1 MHLFRNC
8 AVLLSLSTA
17 LTITAHSQ
25 NAAPASGTPAATN
38 NGSGP
43 VDLSGFK
50 DQIEQKNKALT
61 DKVKAEE
68 QIVRKNGAIIED
80 AKKIDAE
87 NKKLEAARKLLEAQN
102 AEFEREREAI
112 QAEQNGVSTSASQAQ
127 PQQPQRQ
134 PQIQPQRQATPA
146 PAAAPSR
153 PAPAPTTPAVV
164 AAARTAPPAPAAR
177 PAAAPAPAAPLISDA
192 IDASAVDPA
201 LRTATYVPGPV
212 ATPTPNDGVIVVT
225 AKDEGPLRVSAGV
238 LQGMLLAPIRPVYPQ
253 MARTAHVEGSVV
265 LDAVI
270 SKKGTVENVHAV
282 SGPMILREA
291 AIEAIQSARYQPY
304 RLNEEPIEVE
314 TTITIAFEQT
324 H

>member
-1 MHLFRNC
+1 M
-8 AVLLSLSTA
+8 
-17 LTITAHSQ
+17 TAHSQ
-25 NAAPASGTPAATN
+25 SPAPASGAPAAAGSSGPGA
-38 NGSGP
+38 GSGP

-50 DQIEQKNKALT
+50 QQIEQKNKALT
-61 DKVKAEE
+61 DKVRAEE

-87 NKKLEAARKLLEAQN
+87 NKKLEASRKSLEAQN

-112 QAEQNGVSTSASQAQ
+112 QAEQNGVETSASQAQ
-127 PQQPQRQ
+127 QQQQPQRPQAQ
-134 PQIQPQRQATPA
+134 PQRPQVPPQRQA
-146 PAAAPSR
+146 
-153 PAPAPTTPAVV
+153 APAPQPGPTPATPAATPARSAPVPQTPAVV
-164 AAARTAPPAPAAR
+164 AARTAPAVQVVKTPTAS
-177 PAAAPAPAAPLISDA
+177 APLPGDTS
-192 IDASAVDPA
+192 DASAIEPA
-201 LRTATYVPGPV
+201 LQTAPYASGPV
-212 ATPTPNDGVIVVT
+212 TNPTPNDGVIVVT
-225 AKDEGPLRVSAGV
+225 ARDEGPLRVSAGV
-238 LQGMLLAPIRPVYPQ
+238 LQGMLLSPIRPVYPQ

-265 LDAVI
+265 LDATI

-291 AIEAIQSARYQPY
+291 AIEAIQQARYQPY

>member
-1 MHLFRNC
+1 MRLIGSC

-17 LTITAHSQ
+17 LTITAQSQ
-25 NAAPASGTPAATN
+25 NSTPASGAPAAASS
-38 NGSGP
+38 GSGT

-50 DQIEQKNKALT
+50 SQIEQKNRALT
-61 DKVKAEE
+61 DRVKAEE
-68 QIVRKNGAIIED
+68 AIVKKNGAIIED

-87 NKKLEAARKLLEAQN
+87 NKKLEASRKSLEAQN

-112 QAEQNGVSTSASQAQ
+112 QADQNSVGTSASQAQ
-127 PQQPQRQ
+127 PAQR
-134 PQIQPQRQATPA
+134 QPQRQAAPA
-146 PAAAPSR
+146 PVAAPSR
-153 PAPAPTTPAVV
+153 PAPLPQTPAVG
-164 AAARTAPPAPAAR
+164 AARTASPAVQTVNV
-177 PAAAPAPAAPLISDA
+177 PAAPLVG
-192 IDASAVDPA
+192 DASDTPAIDPA
-201 LRTATYVPGPV
+201 LRTTPYVAGPV
-212 ATPTPNDGVIVVT
+212 STPTPNDGVIVVT

-265 LDAVI
+265 LDATI
-270 SKKGTVENVHAV
+270 SKRGTVENVHAV

-291 AIEAIQSARYQPY
+291 AIEAIQQARYQPY

>member
-1 MHLFRNC
+1 MHLLRNC

-25 NAAPASGTPAATN
+25 SSTPATGTTAGTSS
-38 NGSGP
+38 GSGP

-50 DQIEQKNKALT
+50 DQILQKNKALT
-61 DKVKAEE
+61 DKVKSEE
-68 QIVRKNGAIIED
+68 AIVKKNGAIIED

-112 QAEQNGVSTSASQAQ
+112 QAEQNGVGTSASQAQ
-127 PQQPQRQ
+127 PQRPQRQ
-134 PQIQPQRQATPA
+134 SQHQ
-146 PAAAPSR
+146 AAP
-153 PAPAPTTPAVV
+153 PQAPTPAVTPSRQAPIPQSPAAV
-164 AAARTAPPAPAAR
+164 AARTAPAMQTVRTPASS
-177 PAAAPAPAAPLISDA
+177 APLMSDLNDTPA
-192 IDASAVDPA
+192 IDPA
-201 LRTATYVPGPV
+201 LRTSPYVPGAV
-212 ATPTPNDGVIVVT
+212 TTPTPNDGVILVT

-238 LQGMLLAPIRPVYPQ
+238 LQGMLLAPIRPVYPS
-253 MARTAHVEGSVV
+253 MARSAHVEGSVV

-291 AIEAIQSARYQPY
+291 AIEAIQQARYQPY